1 MAVIAEWMHKTTSK
15 VGKKK
20 KGGYRRAKS
29 LKPPKGS
36 SIDNLKLA
44 WPLDIFITR

>member
-20 KGGYRRAKS
+20 KKGDIDG
-29 LKPPKGS
+29 LK
-36 SIDNLKLA
+36 A
-44 WPLDIFITR
+44 

>member
-20 KGGYRRAKS
+20 KGDIDG
-29 LKPPKGS
+29 LK
-36 SIDNLKLA
+36 A
-44 WPLDIFITR
+44 

>member
-15 VGKKK
+15 VEK

-44 WPLDIFITR
+44 I